1 MEPRTLE
8 QRLKFDHGLTV
19 GRHLV
24 RLTHAGRAVKVL
36 VEIGKRGTVSLL
48 VEPQPE
54 DMYSC
59 WCRLRGD
66 ITKAGGEVIVWGAR
80 DPAVRATFEGEPV
93 ATLEVSNR

>member
-8 QRLKFDHGLTV
+8 QRLKFDSGLTV

-24 RLTHAGRAVKVL
+24 RLTHAGRAIKVL
-36 VEIGKRGTVSLL
+36 VEIGKRGAVSLL

-59 WCRLRGD
+59 WRRVRGD
-66 ITKAGGEVIVWGAR
+66 ITTAEGGVIVWGAR
-80 DPAVRATFEGEPV
+80 DPAVRAMFDGEPV
-93 ATLEVSNR
+93 ATLNVSSH